1 MKSILVRIT
10 LAIGLSG
17 FLVAVPSFETAP
29 AHATGIDAI
38 YKITSIETDGVP
50 VGCVGVHCPSTRTNT
65 PAYAPQPSF
74 SADLATATKID
85 THGQWITGGYSDMGG
100 CAIIAN
106 GLRCWGLNNGGQL
119 GDETTTDSP
128 TTPVI
133 AVDGGQ
139 PLTGVTDVASTSA
152 VTCAVVSGALKCV
165 GFGLTG
171 NGFYN
176 GVPYSTS
183 WMTLVASGVEEVILG
198 GTWQHYGN
206 NIPICYRS
214 TTGRVY
220 CGNIYDPVDW
230 QLSRFTNIV
239 DIAVASENNGGSL
252 LKLCVAGGISACVS
266 FDSGVFRDEI
276 IVQGVSTSEAVY
288 AQSIMM
294 SGLCFYASGTLLCGS
309 LNGNEHLV
317 KAVAVIA
324 KPLSMFTSRSHSMSK
339 LYFALTNGIV
349 SVDSWVF
356 SCNGCVSNT
365 AGSLTPVSAFTTST
379 SSSFNYVTSINGST
393 DTTNLIPMAVQTGS
407 RATRSL
413 APIKVLTE
421 SGEIVPNVSIRWT
434 APDVPGLLGSS
445 TTSTLTSGSEGVAR
459 ATLATGPVT
468 FTLSSTL
475 GMSQLS
481 SGASLQAAAIT
492 SIVNATGDVVV
503 RVPDAPEV
511 FSRTV
516 LVALPD
522 GTPVPNAKVLLRN
535 VFLSYAYRSTGTS
548 TSTWAPQGRDQRGLF
563 GQVGCVYCY
572 VAAPSYITGS
582 NGSVT
587 FKSFAPSVRSSV
599 FDASIVYDDGDIN
612 QTLNHNFGS
621 INDTATMPFM
631 ATVNIPTKDA
641 DPATPAIDI
650 IDDGTTSGVSLEVSV
665 QDAGS
670 IPVSGFVGTVEKV
683 CSDMETGGLISATAT
698 LASLCGNVSATSL
711 RTREVT
717 AQGVRKA
724 GCGTTPTV
732 STGAN
737 GRATVHLCPSV
748 STKYRVRG
756 QGALASKVICVRVNR
771 LNCGVTAQ
779 ATPGTTTSGHT
790 TAGTT
795 MVTKRYAKNRIV
807 PLTSIIKPSKNATVK
822 WSIKGGCA
830 IRGAK
835 LATLSKVRTCTL
847 TMTQSVKT
855 KVNGKYKITK
865 TSKTVKINVK

>member
-1 MKSILVRIT
+1 MKSVLLRIT

-17 FLVAVPSFETAP
+17 FLVAVPSFEAAP

-50 VGCVGVHCPSTRTNT
+50 VGCVGTHCPSTRVNT
-65 PAYAPQPSF
+65 PAYAPQSSF
-74 SADLATATKID
+74 SSDLATATKID
-85 THGQWITGGYSDMGG
+85 THGQWVSSGYSDMGG

-106 GLRCWGLNNGGQL
+106 GLKCWGLNNGGQL
-119 GDETTTDSP
+119 GNGTTTDSP

-152 VTCAVVSGALKCV
+152 TTCAVIAGALKCV
-165 GFGLTG
+165 GFGLNGTG
-171 NGFYN
+171 NYN
-176 GVPYSTS
+176 GVDYNTS
-183 WMTLVASGVEEVILG
+183 WVTLVASGVAEVILG
-198 GTWQHYGN
+198 GTWQYYGN
-206 NIPICYRS
+206 SIPICYRS
-214 TTGRVY
+214 TAGRVS
-220 CGNIYDPVDW
+220 CGSMGNTVNW
-230 QLSRFTNIV
+230 QLSQFTNVV
-239 DIAVASENNGGSL
+239 DMAVASENNGGSL
-252 LKLCVAGGISACVS
+252 LKFCVAGGISACVS
-266 FDSGVFRDEI
+266 FDNGVFRDEL
-276 IVQGVSTSEAVY
+276 IVDGVTNSEAVY

-309 LNGNEHLV
+309 ITGNELRV

-324 KPLSMFTSRSHSMSK
+324 KPLSMFSSQSHSMGK

-379 SSSFNYVTSINGST
+379 SSSFHYVTSINGST
-393 DTTNLIPMAVQTGS
+393 DTVNLIPMTVQTGS
-407 RATRSL
+407 RVTRSL

-445 TTSTLTSGSEGVAR
+445 TTSTLASGVDGTAR

-475 GMSQLS
+475 GMSQLA

-492 SIVNATGDVVV
+492 SIVSSTGEVII
-503 RVPDAPEV
+503 RVPNAPEV
-511 FSRTV
+511 FTRTV
-516 LVALPD
+516 NVALPD

-535 VFLSYAYRSTGTS
+535 IFLSYAYQSTGNS
-548 TSTWAPQGRDQRGLF
+548 TSTWAPQARDQRGLF

-572 VAAPSYITGS
+572 TAAPSYITGS
-582 NGSVT
+582 NGSVQ
-587 FKSFAPSVRSSV
+587 FKSFAPRIRSSV

-612 QTLNHNFGS
+612 QTLNHNFTS
-621 INDTATMPFM
+621 ISDTATMPFM
-631 ATVNIPTKDA
+631 ATVQVPAPDA
-641 DPATPAIDI
+641 DPSTQAIDLMSTS
-650 IDDGTTSGVSLEVSV
+650 GSGVSLEVSV
-665 QDAGS
+665 QDSGS
-670 IPVSGFVGTVEKV
+670 VPVAGFVGTVETV
-683 CSDMETGGLISATAT
+683 CSDMETGGLISSTAT
-698 LASLCGNVSATSL
+698 LSSLCGNVSATSL

-724 GCGTTPTV
+724 GCSTTPTV

-737 GRATVHLCPSV
+737 GRATVRLCPSV

-756 QGALASKVICVRVNR
+756 QGALASKVICVRVNGI
-771 LNCGVTAQ
+771 NCGVAA
-779 ATPGTTTSGHT
+779 ATTGTTSKGST
-790 TAGTT
+790 T
-795 MVTKRYAKNRIV
+795 VTKRFAKNRIV
-807 PLTSIIKPSKNATVK
+807 PLTSIVKPAKNATVK

-830 IRGAK
+830 IRGTK
-835 LATLSKVRTCTL
+835 LATLSKTRTCTL

-855 KVNGKYKITK
+855 KVNGKFKITK
-865 TSKTVKINVK
+865 TTKTVTIKVS